1 MSDSAL
7 LDTKTPW
14 ISASCMPWAVCF
26 SAGLFFLY
34 EFFQLTLF
42 DVINLSLRDEF
53 NLDAAKLSWL
63 SSSYLWAN
71 LLFLL
76 PAGML
81 LDRFSVRRMVLLAM
95 LVCVLGTLG
104 FALTTHFYLAF
115 MFHALTGVGNA
126 FCFLACVVLVSRW
139 FLPRRQAFVVGCIV
153 TMAFIGGMLAHT
165 PLAYLNMH
173 YGWRDALLMDAALGA
188 LILMW
193 LAVILKDR
201 PDASHVTHDTTPA
214 ATLSFVQAFK
224 NKQTWLAGFYTA
236 CLNVPI
242 MVLCVLWGAS
252 YLTVVHG
259 LAPLSASNVVSLILI
274 GSIIGCPLAGWL
286 SDKHGVRKPLMM
298 LGASVS
304 LVISVLLVYGSSV
317 SVVYL
322 SFLFFSLGLFS
333 STQVI
338 GYPVIAESNTEHNTG
353 SATALASLVIIG
365 GGGVAQVVFGL
376 LMQAHAGGDVLR
388 YTVADFQGAM
398 WLFPVTMAAALI
410 AIFFMRETRCTRI
423 NKGVM

>member
-7 LDTKTPW
+7 LDTKKPW
-14 ISASCMPWAVCF
+14 ISASCMPWVVCF

-34 EFFQLTLF
+34 EFFQLNLF

-53 NLDAAKLSWL
+53 NVDAAKLSWL

-76 PAGML
+76 PAGLL
-81 LDRFSVRRMVLLAM
+81 LDRFSVRRVVLLAM

-115 MFHALTGVGNA
+115 IFHALTGVGNA

-139 FLPRRQAFVVGCIV
+139 FPPRRQAFVVGCIV

-165 PLAYLNMH
+165 PLAYLNLH
-173 YGWRDALLMDAALGA
+173 YGWRDALLIDTVLGA
-188 LILMW
+188 FILMW
-193 LAVILKDR
+193 LAMILKDR
-201 PDASHVTHDTTPA
+201 PDASRDTQNTSPA
-214 ATLSFVQAFK
+214 ASSSFIHAFK
-224 NKQTWLAGFYTA
+224 NKQTWLAGFYIA
-236 CLNVPI
+236 CLNLPI

-259 LAPLSASNVVSLILI
+259 LAALSASNVVSLILI
-274 GSIIGCPLAGWL
+274 GSILGCPLAGWL
-286 SDKHGVRKPLMM
+286 SDKHGVRKPLMVI
-298 LGASVS
+298 GASTS
-304 LVISVLLVYGSSV
+304 LMISVLLVYGAGISV
-317 SVVYL
+317 LYL

-338 GYPVIAESNTEHNTG
+338 GYPVIAESNAEHNTG
-353 SATALASLVIIG
+353 SATALASLVIMG

-376 LMQAHAGGDVLR
+376 LMRAHAGGDVSR
-388 YTVADFQGAM
+388 YTAADFQGAM
-398 WLFPVTMAAALI
+398 WLFPVVMAAALI

-423 NKGVM
+423 SKEVM